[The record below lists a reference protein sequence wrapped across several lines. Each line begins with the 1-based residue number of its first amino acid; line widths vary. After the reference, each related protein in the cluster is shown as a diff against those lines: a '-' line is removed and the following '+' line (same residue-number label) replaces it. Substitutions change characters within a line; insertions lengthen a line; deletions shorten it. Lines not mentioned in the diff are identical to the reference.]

1 MGIDKLSPWVA
12 ILITRHLVEKM
23 FKEPC
28 VNKIIHYEQCLP
40 HPMNIEQTSKYFRKQ
55 QITHTKEVVKSS
67 NNEIDN
73 FFTTSHL
80 IYNAKVR
87 CYRN

>member
-1 MGIDKLSPWVA
+1 
-12 ILITRHLVEKM
+12 
-23 FKEPC
+23 
-28 VNKIIHYEQCLP
+28 
-40 HPMNIEQTSKYFRKQ
+40 MNIEQTSKYFRKQ